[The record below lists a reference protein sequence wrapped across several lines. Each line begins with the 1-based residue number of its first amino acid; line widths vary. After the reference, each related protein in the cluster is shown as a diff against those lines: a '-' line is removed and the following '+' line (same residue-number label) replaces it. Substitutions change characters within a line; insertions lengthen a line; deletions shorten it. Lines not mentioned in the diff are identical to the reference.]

1 MKSRYNGRR
10 VSGGYEILESVTA
23 SEIFAEM
30 WERDVTVRLNMS
42 QLLQAPPLAE
52 KGALPVNC
60 QMQQLG
66 LVCY

>member
-10 VSGGYEILESVTA
+10 VSGGYEILGSVTA
-23 SEIFAEM
+23 SEIFVGT
-30 WERDVTVRLNMS
+30 WERDGTVRLNMS
-42 QLLQAPPLAE
+42 QLLRAPPVAE

-60 QMQQLG
+60 QMQQLS